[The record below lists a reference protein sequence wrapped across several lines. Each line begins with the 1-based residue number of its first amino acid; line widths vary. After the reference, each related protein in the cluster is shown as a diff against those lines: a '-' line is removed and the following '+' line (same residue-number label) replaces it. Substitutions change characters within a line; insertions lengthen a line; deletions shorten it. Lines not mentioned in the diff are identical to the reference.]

1 MDFWNRFPGNDL
13 LAEASLWSA
22 DFTRLGAEI
31 ERVDA
36 HVDLYHVDVCDA
48 HFVPGLVFFPDLVAA
63 LRPLTK
69 KPFHVHLMTENP
81 LSLVDDFADAGAD
94 MITVH
99 CENGSR
105 VPAALER
112 TARRELAAG
121 LALGLDVPLESLV
134 PSLPSINIVVLMGTP
149 MGVKGKNLSPLAA
162 PRVRAVRALV
172 KEHGLE
178 RTVRV
183 ESDGGIRASTVP
195 GLRAAGA
202 QLIVMG
208 SLLFNSEDIGS
219 TVKWVKSLQPGG

>member
-149 MGVKGKNLSPLAA
+149 MGVKGKNLSPLPLPGFARSA
-162 PRVRAVRALV
+162 PSS
-172 KEHGLE
+172 K
-178 RTVRV
+178 
-183 ESDGGIRASTVP
+183 ST
-195 GLRAAGA
+195 A
-202 QLIVMG
+202 
-208 SLLFNSEDIGS
+208 
-219 TVKWVKSLQPGG
+219 